1 MSEITVGVV
10 GLGYVG
16 IPLAV
21 EFAKKYKTI
30 GFDTN
35 EKKVEEYKKGIDVTR
50 EVGNDAV
57 KNTTILF
64 TTDATKLSECN
75 RIIVAV
81 PTPVNEDKTPDL
93 TPVISASEIVGKNM
107 LKGAIVIYE
116 STVYPGLTE
125 EICLPILEKFSGM
138 QGGKDFKIAY
148 SPERVNPGDKVH
160 KFENITKIVS
170 GMDEE
175 TLENVAE
182 LYNSVL
188 KNGIHK
194 ATSIKVA
201 EAAKV
206 IENSQRDVNIA
217 FANEI
222 AMMCHKL
229 GIETN
234 DVLDAASTK
243 WNFLNF
249 RPGLV
254 GGHCIGVDPY
264 YLITKLEDMGYE
276 SILLSNARKVN
287 EEISSFIAQSLVER
301 LKAKGIKPEDA
312 KVRILGI
319 TFKENVNDIRNSKV
333 IDIVKKLQKVG
344 LEVLVDDPNADLN
357 LVEQE
362 YKVKFEKNS
371 KEKVDALIV
380 AVAHNEY
387 KNMSIQNIKD
397 KLNETSILFDIK
409 GLFNK
414 NEIEKEKIEYWSL

>member
-188 KNGIHK
+188 KKGIHK

-264 YLITKLEDMGYE
+264 YLITKLKDMGYE

-333 IDIVKKLQKVG
+333 IDIVKELQKVG